1 MEAAPAVKTEAAP
14 KATRRATKAG
24 VETADRQLD
33 GGTPSG
39 MPLFLQRSL
48 TEMAPA
54 LQRQPEDVEEVDET
68 EVKSLEEEPSGEAAV
83 VQTKL
88 RSPHSP
94 SPIQREC
101 ADCADDATPNPS
113 TEDSLELAAPRAD
126 DGLETIQ
133 TKLIVN
139 EPGDAYEQEA
149 DRVAET
155 VAHPALLP
163 NSDQRMQRQPTA
175 PPTAPLPSGLATA
188 DAGQPLSPQVRQ
200 HIEPALG
207 SNLSH
212 VRVHVQPADRAIAS
226 SLQAKAFTHDRHI
239 WLGEHQSP
247 DDVRLMAHEATHVVQ
262 QSADGGKVQRIQRK
276 LADNQHPEDIAEPRR
291 RMEQRIEDAQQTA
304 QENPPE
310 VGEENAPTDIN
321 DIDRSEISQQKG
333 TLSPDAAL
341 VVNRPAQESPQ
352 IEQAGND
359 AQSEVEAPA
368 EPIAEA
374 EGAAGVTEGEGGS
387 AGAGE
392 AEESA
397 NQAAGLAD
405 QIFTQAGSQTVDTS
419 PPAMTL
425 LQPAAPVDA
434 AGQPLPA
441 NAAADA
447 QMVGLIDQ
455 AQVLRDQ
462 GHALRQ
468 GAAEQKGNALTIRGN
483 IVMAKGSM
491 DEVDTNLTQ
500 VQGDLEYRREVLGQ
514 ANEALTVSEQ
524 KAETV
529 ATQLPDYQAKAD
541 EGRAD
546 SEPMT
551 SEVSEMSAETV
562 ANAPDDDEAAAKAR
576 EQGQDVERVNQD
588 TQATDAAFGQ
598 TQAKATSLGQE
609 AEAAKATNEQT
620 QEKLTSVDTALAETD
635 NRLGELAAQNAAT
648 RAHFDNLAE
657 QPNSLISQ
665 ANTLDQ
671 NGQSLIQASVDL
683 EAQIHQAQAD
693 YETGMAAVPASTV
706 PPAAAGGTPALIQRA
721 PDAPGRRINLG
732 IDEWAQRHGS
742 ATGLGSFLT
751 GYEPIN
757 EERRQQQ
764 YAELERRR
772 AAQIQEITDRY
783 GANLERASTWD
794 KAMMGSSLALDNLAN
809 SAATASW
816 PRFFGHL
823 LQGFVDPRVG
833 LQGVVSGLNMTL
845 SGVANAANLITGED
859 RTWENA
865 IKSTAE
871 IVTGITYILG
881 SITLAATAIAVVLTA
896 IAIIGSL
903 FSFGAAAAA
912 LAPFIS
918 FFWGVVTTVGG
929 WTLTWAKFALLFQFI
944 AGLKDLIDAAAASTA
959 TELQGQSEQMSEDAT
974 QMTSMVAI
982 IGLAKLGEIGG
993 RTALGQ
999 RAMNGVNGFLGA
1011 RGIPSPFKPAPP
1023 QDLAPPPEVAPRP
1036 GETTPPASTE
1046 PTPVEPITP
1055 RPTEPTPVEPTAP
1068 RPAEPTPAEPTAP
1081 RPAEPTPAEPT
1092 APRPTEPTP
1101 AEPTTP
1107 RPAEPTPAEPPAPGG
1122 KQTERVP
1129 GLYESVD
1136 PAVPPDGFT
1145 FNDTVT
1151 TRGTEIVVDTTV
1163 TAPDGTTGTMSRG
1176 LNPATGEFIY
1186 HYAFLDGIPRP
1197 LRWVQSEPAMV
1208 PSRGTPLE
1216 TYMTMRQMK
1225 ILQERAGVPTGSG
1238 LPFSTPR
1245 TVHLSTIINV
1255 KTVAQLAAAERA
1267 GMALNEGILTT
1278 HSVQYANNSI
1288 VQGGGRIA
1296 TARVSGG
1303 YRTAASNELTPRALQ
1318 ENGLSPNFLQENGI
1332 PLDFEVL
1339 TGFDI
1344 DLTVVPASTPVPA
1357 GAITPVRPVIP
1368 PPQGTDSD
1376 DETR

>member
-1 MEAAPAVKTEAAP
+1 MESAPAVKTEAAP
-14 KATRRATKAG
+14 KSAHRATKAG
-24 VETADRQLD
+24 VETAGGQLD

-39 MPLFLQRSL
+39 MPLFLQRSI
-48 TEMAPA
+48 TD
-54 LQRQPEDVEEVDET
+54 QRQSEEAEDVDET
-68 EVKSLEEEPSGEAAV
+68 EVKSLEKEPLGEAAV

-88 RSPHSP
+88 LSP
-94 SPIQREC
+94 SSPSSIQREC
-101 ADCADDATPNPS
+101 TDCATEGDQDPSEEDPLEPVASRDA
-113 TEDSLELAAPRAD
+113 DA
-126 DGLETIQ
+126 LETIQ
-133 TKLIVN
+133 PKLIVN
-139 EPGDAYEQEA
+139 EPGDVYEQEA
-149 DRVAET
+149 DRVAQA
-155 VAHPALLP
+155 VAHPALAP
-163 NSDQRMQRQPTA
+163 NSKQRVQRQPTA
-175 PPTAPLPSGLATA
+175 SPSAPPPSGLATA
-188 DAGQPLSPQVRQ
+188 DAGRPLSPQVRQ
-200 HIEPALG
+200 QIEPALG
-207 SNLSH
+207 SDLGH
-212 VRVHVQPADRAIAS
+212 VRVHAQPADRAIAS

-239 WLGEHQSP
+239 WLGEHQNP
-247 DDVRLMAHEATHVVQ
+247 DDLHLMAHEATHVVQ
-262 QSADGGKVQRIQRK
+262 QSADGGRVQRIQRK
-276 LADNQHPEDIAEPRR
+276 LSDNQHPEDIAEPRR
-291 RMEQRIEDAQQTA
+291 RMEQRIQDAQQA
-304 QENPPE
+304 AEENPPE
-310 VGEENAPTDIN
+310 VDEENAPTDIN

-333 TLSPDAAL
+333 ILSPDAAL
-341 VVNRPAQESPQ
+341 VVNRPAEEAPQ
-352 IEQAGND
+352 IEQAGNE

-368 EPIAEA
+368 EPITNVENAA
-374 EGAAGVTEGEGGS
+374 AGAAAGDGGGDGEGEAQAS
-387 AGAGE
+387 AT
-392 AEESA
+392 
-397 NQAAGLAD
+397 QAAGLAD
-405 QIFTQAGSQTVDTS
+405 QIFTQAGSQTVNTS

-441 NAAADA
+441 NTAADA

-462 GHALRQ
+462 GQALRQ

-483 IVMAKGSM
+483 IMLAKGSM
-491 DEVDTNLTQ
+491 NEVDTNLER

-529 ATQLPDYQAKAD
+529 ATQVPEYQARAD
-541 EGRAD
+541 EGKAD

-551 SEVSEMSAETV
+551 SEVSGVSAETA
-562 ANAPDDDEAAAKAR
+562 ANTPDDDEAVTKTR
-576 EQGQDVERVNQD
+576 EQGQDVDRVNQD
-588 TQATDAAFGQ
+588 TQATDATFGQ
-598 TQAKATSLGQE
+598 TQAKATSLSQE

-620 QEKLTSVDTALAETD
+620 QEKLTSVDTTLAETD
-635 NRLGELAAQNAAT
+635 GRLAELAAQNAAT
-648 RAHFDNLAE
+648 RAHFDGLAQ

-665 ANTLDQ
+665 ADTLDQ

-693 YETGMAAVPASTV
+693 YETGMAAVPASTA
-706 PPAAAGGTPALIQRA
+706 PPEAEGGTPTLIQRT
-721 PDAPGRRINLG
+721 PERINLG
-732 IDEWAQRHGS
+732 IDEWAQRHVS
-742 ATGLGSFLT
+742 ATGLGSVLT
-751 GYEPIN
+751 GYEPID

-764 YAELERRR
+764 YAEHERRR
-772 AAQIQEITDRY
+772 AAQIQEISDRY
-783 GANLERASTWD
+783 GANLERASMWD
-794 KAMMGSSLALDNLAN
+794 KAMIGSSLALDNLLN
-809 SAATASW
+809 SAATAEW

-823 LQGFVDPRVG
+823 LQGFVDPRIG
-833 LQGVVSGLNMTL
+833 LQGIVSGLNMTL
-845 SGVANAANLITGED
+845 SGVANATNLITGED

-881 SITLAATAIAVVLTA
+881 SITLAATAIAVILTA

-974 QMTSMVAI
+974 QMAGMVAI
-982 IGLAKLGEIGG
+982 IGLAKLGEVGG

-1036 GETTPPASTE
+1036 GETTPTA
-1046 PTPVEPITP
+1046 P
-1055 RPTEPTPVEPTAP
+1055 RPTEPTPAEATAP
-1068 RPAEPTPAEPTAP
+1068 RPTETTPAEPTTPRSAEPTPAEPTTP
-1081 RPAEPTPAEPT
+1081 RPG
-1092 APRPTEPTP
+1092 EPTP

-1107 RPAEPTPAEPPAPGG
+1107 RPAEPTPAEPTAPGG

-1129 GLYESVD
+1129 GLYEGID
-1136 PAVPPDGFT
+1136 PAVHPNGYTFVDRISPSPGTVVPP
-1145 FNDTVT
+1145 
-1151 TRGTEIVVDTTV
+1151 GTEIVVNTTV
-1163 TAPDGTTGTMSRG
+1163 TAPDGTSGSMSRG
-1176 LNPATGEFIY
+1176 LNTSTGEFIY
-1186 HYAFLDGIPRP
+1186 HYAFLDSIPRP
-1197 LRWVQSEPAMV
+1197 LRWVRSEPAMV
-1208 PSRGTPLE
+1208 PNRGTPLE

-1225 ILQERAGVPTGSG
+1225 LLQERAGVPSGSG

-1267 GMALNEGILTT
+1267 GVALNEGILNT

-1288 VQGGGRIA
+1288 VQGGGQIA

-1303 YRTAASNELTPRALQ
+1303 YRTAASNELTPAALQ
-1318 ENGLSPNFLQENGI
+1318 EYGI
-1332 PLDFEVL
+1332 PPDFEVL

-1344 DLTVVPASTPVPA
+1344 DLTVVPAGTPVPA
-1357 GAITPVRPVIP
+1357 GATTPVRPVIP
-1368 PPQGTDSD
+1368 PPQETDSD
-1376 DETR
+1376 D